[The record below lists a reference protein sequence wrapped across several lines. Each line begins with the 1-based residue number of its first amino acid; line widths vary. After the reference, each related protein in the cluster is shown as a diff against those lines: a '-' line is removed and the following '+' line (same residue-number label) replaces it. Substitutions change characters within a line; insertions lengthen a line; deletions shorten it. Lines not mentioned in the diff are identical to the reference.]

1 MSELDSEEVVLVCML
16 RHLENDVY
24 RKVQGGACKQAG
36 IYMKMPAAARQ
47 GKH

>member
-24 RKVQGGACKQAG
+24 RKVQGLHASKLEIYGNTGRSKAG
-36 IYMKMPAAARQ
+36 
-47 GKH
+47 

>member
-24 RKVQGGACKQAG
+24 RKVQGLHASKLEIYENAG
-36 IYMKMPAAARQ
+36 RSKA
-47 GKH
+47 G